1 MTAATLPVNPQS
13 RLPGAEDGA
22 RVLCRCGVHPE
33 EPDAPHEGA
42 SVEPTKERVLSVAE
56 VKEILKE
63 AQGTRWY
70 AAFWLLGLTGM
81 RISELLGL
89 EWKNVDLATGILE
102 QTGRFYGQPGVKLLP
117 LKTRAAE
124 RNVLIPPLPARFSDG
139 SRTCSGWSASAPG
152 GRSLGRARHGLLR
165 ADGQTVL
172 SQRARERIPADQR
185 PSERRRCNASYL
197 PSHRHHHYPG
207 AALSLKAAQSLMGH
221 ATDRTTHRVYSH
233 LGATGL
239 AGVAEVVQGLFG
251 DVDLA
256 PPAAL
261 LTAEVTSG
269 VRLGS
274 FRATAKIG
282 VPTPKVTPHVPIAQ
296 NDSGL

>member
-1 MTAATLPVNPQS
+1 MALEYCVDAEYIPKNPMH
-13 RLPGAEDGA
+13 RMK
-22 RVLCRCGVHPE
+22 
-33 EPDAPHEGA
+33 APR
-42 SVEPTKERVLSVAE
+42 VEPTKERVLSV
-56 VKEILKE
+56 

-89 EWKNVDLATGILE
+89 EWKNVDLATGILRME
-102 QTGRFYGQPGVKLLP
+102 RQTGRFYGQPGVKLLP

-124 RNVLIPPLPARFSDG
+124 RNVLIPPFACQILRWQQDLQRLECKRAQEAGLWEEHGTVFCAPTGRLYFRSEPANEFR
-139 SRTCSGWSASAPG
+139 RISARVSVEDVT
-152 GRSLGRARHGLLR
+152 LHTFRH
-165 ADGQTVL
+165 TVITII
-172 SQRARERIPADQR
+172 RE
-185 PSERRRCNASYL
+185 
-197 PSHRHHHYPG
+197 

-239 AGVAEVVQGLFG
+239 AEVVQGLFG

-261 LTAEVTSG
+261 LTAEEG
-269 VRLGS
+269 
-274 FRATAKIG
+274 
-282 VPTPKVTPHVPIAQ
+282 Q
-296 NDSGL
+296 